1 MLPDLDIELLPGM
14 KDTHIWRLSSASGQH
29 TEKSTYEGLFQGA
42 ILFRLWERIWKIRA
56 LRRCQKKSC
65 GSLLIAG
72 AGLLIDLLDMECH
85 TLLAVL
91 YAIRR
96 KKQSITCSVHVSSR
110 NNFGCLP
117 FLFILNV
124 MICNTPKC

>member
-29 TEKSTYEGLFQGA
+29 TAKSTYEGLFQGA

-91 YAIRR
+91 CDQEEETIHHLLCSCVFT
-96 KKQSITCSVHVSSR
+96 QQFWLSTVSIYS
-110 NNFGCLP
+110 
-117 FLFILNV
+117 
-124 MICNTPKC
+124 